1 MKNKS
6 YYSICII
13 ISILH
18 ISCKNLQMYELP
30 LYTIE
35 KTSISGNKH
44 VKIEDLKSN
53 INSLKDANRPYLFMK
68 LNGYLSA
75 KRNKKDSLNLKE
87 AKFQFFNRK
96 PEVLDTSIVN
106 SIRDKVS
113 RYYSSIGYLNAQIRT
128 KIDTTINNKVKLEFI
143 ISEGQP
149 SLFTKKDTLIINNPA
164 LENIVKR
171 FINEESLVKKNTRL
185 SISLLKDEKKKLG
198 ESLRNQG
205 YYYFSEDQIG
215 IKLNDTEDSTLTS
228 ISLAYKIPNSNILS
242 TNAQYDRLFRV
253 GLVKFN
259 ELQLELNE
267 NEEKW
272 ISKPLNTN
280 QLKRIVTFKEG
291 DMYAA
296 NRITQSLQNIYATDQ
311 YKSVTIKFDTGATR
325 VNPTIDLIRNDKY
338 NVSSEL
344 GGSVFRGIPGPF
356 ITNTFKI
363 RRVFSVLDNLELSS
377 RIGFE
382 AQTGF
387 INTDQTRKNLEL
399 NLTAVLNLPTL
410 YVPTY
415 FSKWSSSSIGS
426 QTQFGL
432 GYDYINRPEYLR
444 TNFKIFQRY
453 QWRKSVNKYF
463 QLSLFDVNIINT
475 NYPQTETSTSFTS
488 YLESLRE
495 RGNNLYRSFNPSFV
509 SSIIFQYNYRSF
521 LPTNK
526 LVNGK
531 SFQIGLESGGTT
543 LNLIGNKR
551 IVFIEKLFE
560 SSQELQFYRY
570 LRFNLDYRKYVL
582 LGAKK
587 QSQIAFKFIGGL
599 AYVYGSEND
608 YQLPYEKNFFIGGP
622 SSLRAWKPRRLGPGS
637 YNSFTNLIEQPGSVL
652 IESSLEYRFKIVQF
666 LGTLNGALFLDAG
679 NIWNISYPNQL
690 SVGNWKVNSFLNE
703 IALGTGIGLRWD
715 FDYFL
720 LRLDLASKMIN
731 PAMPKNE
738 KWVFN
743 KTSFSSIENPIE
755 FNIGIGYPF

>member
-1 MKNKS
+1 
-6 YYSICII
+6 
-13 ISILH
+13 
-18 ISCKNLQMYELP
+18 MYELP

-526 LVNGK
+526 LVDGK

>member
-1 MKNKS
+1 
-6 YYSICII
+6 
-13 ISILH
+13 
-18 ISCKNLQMYELP
+18 MYELP

-35 KTSISGNKH
+35 KTSIIGNKH

-53 INSLKDANRPYLFMK
+53 ISSLKDANKPYIFIK
-68 LNGYLSA
+68 LNGYLTT
-75 KRNKKDSLNLKE
+75 KRRNKDSLILKE
-87 AKFQFFNRK
+87 AKFQLFKRQ
-96 PEVLDTSIVN
+96 PEVLDTASVY
-106 SIRDKVS
+106 SLRDKIS
-113 RYYSSIGYLNAQIRT
+113 SYYKSIGYLNSQINI
-128 KIDTTINNKVKLEFI
+128 KIDTSINSKVKIVYI
-143 ISEGQP
+143 ISEGLP
-149 SLFTKKDTLIINNPA
+149 SLFTKNDTLIINNPA
-164 LENIVKR
+164 LESIVKK
-171 FINEESLVKKNTRL
+171 FISEESLIEKNTIL
-185 SISLLKDEKKKLG
+185 SISLLKEEKKKLG

-205 YYYFSEDQIG
+205 YYYFNEDQIG
-215 IKLNDTEDSTLTS
+215 IKLNDTKDSTLTS
-228 ISLAYKIPNSNILS
+228 ISLAYKIPNSNIS
-242 TNAQYDRLFRV
+242 TTNVQYDRLFRI
-253 GLVKFN
+253 GLIKFN
-259 ELQLELNE
+259 ELQLELSE

-272 ISKPLNTN
+272 ISKSLNTN

-311 YKSVTIKFDTGATR
+311 YKSVTIKFDTSATR
-325 VNPTIDLIRNDKY
+325 VNPTIDLIRNDKF
-338 NVSSEL
+338 NISSEL

-363 RRVFSVLDNLELSS
+363 RRVFSVLDNLEFNS

-410 YVPTY
+410 YIPSY
-415 FSKWSSSSIGS
+415 FSKWSSNNIGS

-453 QWRKSVNKYF
+453 QWRKSVNKFF

-488 YLESLRE
+488 YLESLKE

-521 LPTNK
+521 LPSNK
-526 LVNGK
+526 LVDGK
-531 SFQIGLESGGTT
+531 SFQIGLESGGTS

-551 IVFIEKLFE
+551 IVFIENLFQ

-570 LRFNLDYRKYVL
+570 LRFNLDYRKYIL

-599 AYVYGSEND
+599 AYAYGSEND

-652 IESSLEYRFKIVQF
+652 IESSLEYRFKIIQF

-690 SVGNWKVNSFLNE
+690 SVGNWKINSFLDE

>member
-1 MKNKS
+1 MKNIRS
-6 YYSICII
+6 YSFLITIL
-13 ISILH
+13 ILH
-18 ISCKNLQMYELP
+18 VSCKNLQMYELP

-53 INSLKDANRPYLFMK
+53 ISSLKAANKPYLFIK
-68 LNGYLSA
+68 LNGYLST
-75 KRNKKDSLNLKE
+75 KRSKKDSSNLKE
-87 AKFQFFNRK
+87 AKFSFFKRQL
-96 PEVLDTSIVN
+96 EVLDTSEVYSLRNKISN
-106 SIRDKVS
+106 
-113 RYYSSIGYLNAQIRT
+113 YYSSIGYLNSQINI
-128 KIDTTINNKVKLEFI
+128 KIDTSINKRVKIEYLV
-143 ISEGQP
+143 SEGLP
-149 SLFTKKDTLIINNPA
+149 SIFTKKDTLIINNPA
-164 LENIVKR
+164 LENIVKK
-171 FINEESLVKKNTRL
+171 FINDESLIVKNTRL
-185 SISLLKDEKKKLG
+185 SIFLLKEEKRKLS

-205 YYYFSEDQIG
+205 YYYFNEDQIG
-215 IKLNDTEDSTLTS
+215 IKLNDTKDSTLTS
-228 ISLAYKIPNSNILS
+228 ISLAYKIPNSNIS
-242 TNAQYDRLFRV
+242 TTNIQYDRLFRI

-259 ELQLELNE
+259 ELHLELNE
-267 NEEKW
+267 KEEKW
-272 ISKPLNTN
+272 ISKSLNTN

-291 DMYAA
+291 DIYAA
-296 NRITQSLQNIYATDQ
+296 NRIAQSLQNIYATDQ

-325 VNPTIDLIRNDKY
+325 VSPTIDLIRNDKY
-338 NVSSEL
+338 NISSEL

-363 RRVFSVLDNLELSS
+363 RRVFSVLDNLEFNS

-399 NLTAVLNLPTL
+399 NLSAVLNLPTL

-415 FSKWSSSSIGS
+415 FSKWSSNSIGS

-488 YLESLRE
+488 YLESLKE

-521 LPTNK
+521 LPSNK

-531 SFQIGLESGGTT
+531 SFQIGLESGGTS
-543 LNLIGNKR
+543 LNIIGNKR
-551 IVFIEKLFE
+551 IVFIENLFQ

-570 LRFNLDYRKYVL
+570 LRFNIDYRKYVL

-599 AYVYGSEND
+599 AYAYGSEND

-652 IESSLEYRFKIVQF
+652 IESSLEYRFKILQF
-666 LGTLNGALFLDAG
+666 LGTMNGALFLDAG
-679 NIWNISYPNQL
+679 NIWNISYPGQY
-690 SVGNWKVNSFLNE
+690 SVGNWKINSFMNE
-703 IALGTGIGLRWD
+703 IALGTGFGLRWD

-720 LRLDLASKMIN
+720 LRLDLASKVLN

-743 KTSFSSIENPIE
+743 KTSFSSVENPVE

>member
-1 MKNKS
+1 
-6 YYSICII
+6 
-13 ISILH
+13 
-18 ISCKNLQMYELP
+18 
-30 LYTIE
+30 
-35 KTSISGNKH
+35 
-44 VKIEDLKSN
+44 VKIEDLKTN
-53 INSLKDANRPYLFMK
+53 ISSLKEANKPYIFIK
-68 LNGYLSA
+68 LNGFLTT
-75 KRNKKDSLNLKE
+75 KRRIKDSLNLKE
-87 AKFQFFNRK
+87 AKFQLFKRQ
-96 PEVLDTSIVN
+96 PEVLDTASIYLL
-106 SIRDKVS
+106 RDKIS
-113 RYYSSIGYLNAQIRT
+113 SYYKSIGYLNAQINI
-128 KIDTTINNKVKLEFI
+128 KIDTSINSKIKIEYV
-143 ISEGQP
+143 ISEGLP

-164 LENIVKR
+164 LESIVKK
-171 FINEESLVKKNTRL
+171 FISEESIIEKNTRL
-185 SISLLKDEKKKLG
+185 SISLLKEERKKLG

-205 YYYFSEDQIG
+205 YYYFNEDQIG
-215 IKLNDTEDSTLTS
+215 IKLNDTKDSTLTS
-228 ISLAYKIPNSNILS
+228 ISLAYKIPNSNIS
-242 TNAQYDRLFRV
+242 TTNIQYDRLFRI

-259 ELQLELNE
+259 ELQLELSE

-272 ISKPLNTN
+272 ISKSLNTN

-325 VNPTIDLIRNDKY
+325 VNPTIDLIRNDKF
-338 NVSSEL
+338 NISSEL

-363 RRVFSVLDNLELSS
+363 RRVFSVLDNLEFNS

-410 YVPTY
+410 YIPSY
-415 FSKWSSSSIGS
+415 FSKWSSNNIGS

-453 QWRKSVNKYF
+453 QWRKSINKFF

-475 NYPQTETSTSFTS
+475 NYPLTETSTSFTS
-488 YLESLRE
+488 YLESLKE

-521 LPTNK
+521 LPSNK
-526 LVNGK
+526 LVDGK
-531 SFQIGLESGGTT
+531 SFQIGLESGGTS

-551 IVFIEKLFE
+551 IVFIENLFQY
-560 SSQELQFYRY
+560 SQELQFYRY
-570 LRFNLDYRKYVL
+570 LRFNLDYRKYKL

-599 AYVYGSEND
+599 AYAYGSEND

-690 SVGNWKVNSFLNE
+690 SVGNWKINSFLNE